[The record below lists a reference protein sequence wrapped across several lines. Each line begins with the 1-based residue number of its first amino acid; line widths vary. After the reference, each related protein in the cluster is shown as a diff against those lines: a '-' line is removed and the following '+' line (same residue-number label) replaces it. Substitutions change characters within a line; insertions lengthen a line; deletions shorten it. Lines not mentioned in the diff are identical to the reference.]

1 MNDSAVRPRRI
12 HTRGGGTCRAS
23 FRAWSAAV
31 LTAAALSVSCSGHAP
46 ELVSLEY
53 RLALRP
59 RDPRGTRVS
68 EQLAVFAA
76 ARDEDGLKDIAALHV
91 LHDQSEYLWTLT
103 PETWTRND
111 RNKETWLGGTGLSAP
126 DSGALPRGL
135 YRVVL
140 EDLAGESAEAT
151 FTLGSGLETGASFP
165 VIRRTGDSV
174 SVVSRYP
181 RTELLF
187 LDSAGVLL
195 RAVDAPRTPDLLD
208 RLYGS
213 ALWREESK
221 SLAAYAYD
229 AERNLGIYSW
239 TMELKP

>member
-1 MNDSAVRPRRI
+1 MNGSAVRPRRI
-12 HTRGGGTCRAS
+12 RSRDGRPVRTPH
-23 FRAWSAAV
+23 RAWAAAV

-46 ELVSLEY
+46 ELAAVEY

-59 RDPRGTRVS
+59 LDPRGTRVS

-76 ARDEDGLKDIAALHV
+76 ARDEDGFKDIAALHI
-91 LHDQSEYLWTLT
+91 LHDQSEYLWTFT

-111 RNKETWLGGTGLSAP
+111 RNKEIWLGGTGLSVP
-126 DSGALPRGL
+126 DFGALPRGL

-140 EDLAGESAEAT
+140 EDLAGDSDEAS
-151 FTLGSGLETGASFP
+151 FSLGPGLETGASFP
-165 VIRRTGDSV
+165 AIRRTGDSV
-174 SVVSRYP
+174 SVVSRYA

-187 LDSAGVLL
+187 LDASGVLL
-195 RAVDAPRTPDLLD
+195 RTVDAPRVPELLD

-213 ALWREESK
+213 AAWREESK